1 MRGRLAYLLY
11 KLRASF
17 WFVPGLMA
25 AGAFPAAVA
34 CLAADAAGASA
45 LLRPLGAPF
54 DIQEDAARELLS
66 TLAGAMVTV
75 VSLVFSLTLV
85 TLTVAAGNLGVRLLE
100 RYMQNRVT
108 QVTMGMFVGTFVF
121 AIVVLS
127 TVGAGSVRVPALSVT
142 LALLHSLIAA
152 GWLMYAFHDLA
163 RSLQI
168 DQAAAE
174 IGAALRAHIDD
185 AAALGAAAREAE
197 PGELPAGSTAWEITA
212 GASGYVESLDWD
224 ALGGLAARHGAVID
238 LRVAQ
243 GDHVTPVDPVAVVH
257 GVAGLE
263 EQLGDGVRAGIALGS
278 VRTEA
283 DDLMFLL
290 HLLVEIAARALSPA
304 VNDLYT
310 AMACADHVTGAL
322 VHAFRQDLRPVT
334 VRDPEG
340 RLLVRT
346 RSADISR
353 MLDTALGGLRRN
365 GARNTGFALRL
376 IENIGRLAPAAAGHP
391 LAPRV
396 LAHLEQVA
404 GHAVE
409 GLPPVDR
416 EAVEEAAESARRA
429 FRMAAQK
436 CHGA

>member
-1 MRGRLAYLLY
+1 
-11 KLRASF
+11 
-17 WFVPGLMA
+17 MA
-25 AGAFPAAVA
+25 VGAFPAAIA

-45 LLRPLGAPF
+45 FLRPLGAPF
-54 DIQEDAARELLS
+54 DIEQDAARELLS

-127 TVGAGSVRVPALSVT
+127 TVGAGPLKVPALSVT
-142 LALLHSLIAA
+142 VALLHSLIAA

-174 IGAALRAHIDD
+174 IGAALRAHIDA
-185 AAALGAAAREAE
+185 AAALGATAREAD
-197 PGELPAGSTAWEITA
+197 PGELPAGAATCAITA
-212 GASGYVESLDWD
+212 GASGYVESIDWD
-224 ALGGLAARHGAVID
+224 ALGAIAAMHGVVID
-238 LRVAQ
+238 TRVAQ
-243 GDHVTPVDPVAVVH
+243 GDHVTPVDSVAVVH
-257 GVAGLE
+257 RVGGPDAGSPGVALRDGL
-263 EQLGDGVRAGIALGS
+263 RAAITLGS

-283 DDLMFLL
+283 DDLMFLV
-290 HLLVEIAARALSPA
+290 HLLIEIAARALSPA

-334 VRDPEG
+334 VRDSDG

-346 RSADISR
+346 RSADIAR
-353 MLDTALGGLRRN
+353 MLDTALDGLRRN
-365 GARNTGFALRL
+365 GVRNTGFVLRL
-376 IENIGRLAPAAAGHP
+376 IENIGRLAPVAAAHP
-391 LAPRV
+391 LAPQV
-396 LAHLEQVA
+396 LRHLEQVA
-404 GHAVE
+404 AHAVE
-409 GLPPVDR
+409 ELPLADR
-416 EAVEEAAESARRA
+416 DAVEQAAGTARRA
-429 FRMAAQK
+429 LQGAA
-436 CHGA
+436 